1 MCFSPHCGWPRREFH
16 PDLLPGHISALRRP
30 AAPVQGPPSATPEMV
45 RDVAV
50 HLVLHDLEPVRAVER
65 VGFRAFLVKHA
76 TAAPTRRPRSC
87 PGLASARASRPR
99 RSAAPRP
106 RYPRAL
112 APRRPAPG
120 LRSSSGAAVQGAL
133 DTVLGDIGRQVAE
146 LVSAAKDSGCRFV
159 IQGDTWKPRK
169 RGGGGAALTGSL
181 PVPARLG
188 IPEASPSQARVQ
200 RMARGAPSVLSTRRA
215 EAHTS
220 SPSCSPGAPPT
231 GPFRRSVPS
240 SRRDCFESAAFRAT
254 PRDPACCL
262 ALGETSPAS
271 SGGRGGTSAATDSC
285 HIARCRQGTR
295 GVVGMLS
302 SRGSLTQAMPAPRTG
317 EAYADAFRKAL
328 AQVGLVEADVLAG
341 VSDHEGAVRKGLR
354 PLQAP
359 CAGPGRPPLAWF
371 RKSPRCGDSSRFFRG
386 PGRPTSGA
394 LGFERPRPQKFRRR
408 SWGAAATP
416 CSWPPSTSSRCAR
429 TARRRGPRRTPR
441 RRRPAHLRRPLRG
454 VAPGLPPR
462 SVRS

>member
-1 MCFSPHCGWPRREFH
+1 VEGHQRVAGGRHQRQLAGRDDQPHVRPSEPALLGASSAPRVPPHPATEQANAPPRLQAHSLSAILGRRGRLRVCSSPHCAWPRREFH

-76 TAAPTRRPRSC
+76 TAAPTRRPLSC
-87 PGLASARASRPR
+87 PGLASAHASRPR

-112 APRRPAPG
+112 GPRRPAPG

-188 IPEASPSQARVQ
+188 IPEASPSQARSAWPA
-200 RMARGAPSVLSTRRA
+200 ARLVCCPRVAPRHTLPRRPALLVLRRLDP
-215 EAHTS
+215 S
-220 SPSCSPGAPPT
+220 GGLSP
-231 GPFRRSVPS
+231 RR
-240 SRRDCFESAAFRAT
+240 
-254 PRDPACCL
+254 
-262 ALGETSPAS
+262 GETAS
-271 SGGRGGTSAATDSC
+271 KAQPSGPRLATLPVAWLW
-285 HIARCRQGTR
+285 AR
-295 GVVGMLS
+295 
-302 SRGSLTQAMPAPRTG
+302 
-317 EAYADAFRKAL
+317 
-328 AQVGLVEADVLAG
+328 QV
-341 VSDHEGAVRKGLR
+341 
-354 PLQAP
+354 
-359 CAGPGRPPLAWF
+359 RPPAV
-371 RKSPRCGDSSRFFRG
+371 
-386 PGRPTSGA
+386 
-394 LGFERPRPQKFRRR
+394 
-408 SWGAAATP
+408 AAVAH
-416 CSWPPSTSSRCAR
+416 
-429 TARRRGPRRTPR
+429 ARRRILAT
-441 RRRPAHLRRPLRG
+441 
-454 VAPGLPPR
+454 
-462 SVRS
+462 